1 MDCPVCLDSL
11 NNNNNNKLKTLS
23 CGHVYHYKCY
33 MDIVN
38 RGQNLFVVCPLC
50 RNMNTNIKKPFNN
63 PKDNIKILC
72 NSLKNRCIC
81 KTKKG
86 LRCKNKPRL
95 LNYGMCHIHNKSYLT
110 EEYYPLME
118 KFIYLTLIQRSS
130 WYSKIYLIDIGKK
143 IILNKLDINSDIC
156 DILNFYYEYYSIYNL
171 KKGTDYHNDF
181 YKYYELEKPPISWIE
196 KCKDNYCLF

>member
-95 LNYGMCHIHNKSYLT
+95 LNIMNWKNLLYH
-110 EEYYPLME
+110 
-118 KFIYLTLIQRSS
+118 
-130 WYSKIYLIDIGKK
+130 GKK
-143 IILNKLDINSDIC
+143 NVRIIIVYFRLML
-156 DILNFYYEYYSIYNL
+156 
-171 KKGTDYHNDF
+171 
-181 YKYYELEKPPISWIE
+181 
-196 KCKDNYCLF
+196 